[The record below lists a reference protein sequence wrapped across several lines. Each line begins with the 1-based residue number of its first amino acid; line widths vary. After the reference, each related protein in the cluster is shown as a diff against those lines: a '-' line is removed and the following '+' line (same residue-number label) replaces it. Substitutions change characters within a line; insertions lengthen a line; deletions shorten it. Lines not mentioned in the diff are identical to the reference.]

1 MKAFLSLA
9 VAASISLSE
18 ALIYN
23 KTAAYAPGQY
33 EKYKCITT
41 EDINDMFPACLRQC
55 QRDANSQD
63 GCAYNDFACHCA
75 NYDVYS
81 PIVENCAFP
90 PELGGTGNCT
100 LPELGQARTVVTDL
114 CNFFNATGYTASA
127 ECGGGWGGRKGGWGG
142 GRKGGRR
149 HGWDGKGGEGDAD
162 SKDGCYDLSPE
173 MTFNLIAEQ
182 DITISY

>member
-23 KTAAYAPGQY
+23 KTAAYAPGNY

-81 PIVENCAFP
+81 PVCVPFCLN
-90 PELGGTGNCT
+90 
-100 LPELGQARTVVTDL
+100 
-114 CNFFNATGYTASA
+114 
-127 ECGGGWGGRKGGWGG
+127 
-142 GRKGGRR
+142 
-149 HGWDGKGGEGDAD
+149 
-162 SKDGCYDLSPE
+162 
-173 MTFNLIAEQ
+173 
-182 DITISY
+182 